1 MLYLKLHPNE
11 EITGQLH
18 TYRSSVLRRGTGQ
31 IKSGIITTQMSFR
44 TMGKGETK
52 KIEKRV
58 MKKV

>member
-1 MLYLKLHPNE
+1 MKHPNE
-11 EITGQLH
+11 EITGQLN
-18 TYRSSVLRRGTGQ
+18 TYRSSVLRRGIGQ
-31 IKSGIITTQMSFR
+31 IKLGIIMTQMSFR